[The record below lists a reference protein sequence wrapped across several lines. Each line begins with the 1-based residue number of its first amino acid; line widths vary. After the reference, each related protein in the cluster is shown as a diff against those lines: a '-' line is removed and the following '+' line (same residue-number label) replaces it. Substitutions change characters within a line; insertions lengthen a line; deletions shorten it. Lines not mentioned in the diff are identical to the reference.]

1 MSYLRYLGL
10 LGSSLPSVV
19 CEKTYVLFTLFVFVV
34 CERTHVLFT
43 LFVFVVCERTRVLFT
58 LLVFVAYSGVY
69 HILII

>member
-1 MSYLRYLGL
+1 VSYLRYLCL
-10 LGSSLPSVV
+10 LGSSLPS
-19 CEKTYVLFTLFVFVV
+19 VV